1 MIPLSIYDLNE
12 PEALAA
18 ARRFRRSFLHPLGLH
33 NTQHPS
39 EIIEGDDEMRDAL
52 KLVGGRLSH
61 VNKMCK
67 ASPEVPDGL
76 VGFAKGLVDKEKGW
90 LLSQIGLISD
100 HDDDVMD
107 EVCYKLGKIS
117 FLTNRWLIDFLF
129 LSMC

>member
-12 PEALAA
+12 REALAA
-18 ARRFRRSFLHPLGLH
+18 ARKFRRSFLHPLGLH

-39 EIIEGDDEMRDAL
+39 EIIEGDEEMRDAL

-67 ASPEVPDGL
+67 ASPEAPAGL
-76 VGFAKGLVDKEKGW
+76 VGFAKGLVDKEKNW
-90 LLSQIGLISD
+90 LLSLIGLIPD

-107 EVCYKLGKIS
+107 EVCC
-117 FLTNRWLIDFLF
+117 NRGLMSILY
-129 LSMC
+129 